1 MNAMSDQHNIEIAF
15 AASWDRTQQFF
26 IDIVATAGWEYQA
39 PLLRLIE
46 ELRRRGYDR
55 KFRAGRQLATFIVS
69 RSRVH
74 GLRDDQPS
82 LAFDLAPHA
91 GLAIWQQAP
100 YQAAVEIKFDK
111 VEINSEVENLLSW
124 LLAYPID

>member
-1 MNAMSDQHNIEIAF
+1 MANQNNIETEF
-15 AASWDRTQQFF
+15 AASWDRTQHFF
-26 IDIVATAGWEYQA
+26 ANMVTSSGWGYQE

-46 ELRRRGYDR
+46 ELRQRGYDR
-55 KFRAGRQLATFIVS
+55 KFRAGRSLVTFILS

-82 LAFDLAPHA
+82 LAFDVEPQE

-100 YQAAVEIKFDK
+100 YHAPTEIRFDK
-111 VEINSEVENLLSW
+111 VELNSEIENLLSW

>member
-1 MNAMSDQHNIEIAF
+1 VTDQHNIEIEF
-15 AASWDRTQQFF
+15 AASWDRTQHFF
-26 IDIVATAGWEYQA
+26 TDIVSSSGWEYQE

-46 ELRRRGYDR
+46 ELRQRGYDR
-55 KFRAGRQLATFIVS
+55 KLRAGRSLVTFILS

-82 LAFDLAPHA
+82 LAFDLAPHE

-100 YQAAVEIKFDK
+100 YHAPIEIKFDK
-111 VEINSEVENLLSW
+111 VELNSEIENILSW
-124 LLAYPID
+124 SLAYPID